1 MQTKLLALTALPIA
15 TLLSLGL
22 ATPPAAKI
30 TIDHNTGGEANR
42 NFKFKN
48 VPSPAKDDLGAKAK
62 LMLVDGE
69 IDSNGSD
76 LTALTDGILPTEE
89 DEPEANFFF
98 NAGTDGGRVRLDL
111 GSVLELAQVNTYSW
125 HPNTRGPQLYKLYA
139 SDGADPKFNGEPK
152 RSVDPI
158 TCGWKF
164 IATVSTLPAQGEEG
178 GQYAVSIT
186 DPSGS
191 LGKYRYL
198 LFDCY
203 ATEASDDWGNTF
215 YSEVDV
221 VAKK

>member
-1 MQTKLLALTALPIA
+1 LQIKLLALTALPIA
-15 TLLSLGL
+15 TLLSLSL
-22 ATPPAAKI
+22 ATPAKI

-62 LMLVDGE
+62 LVLVDGD

-76 LTALTDGILPTEE
+76 LTALTDGILPTDE
-89 DEPEANFFF
+89 DEPAANFFF
-98 NAGTDGGRVRLDL
+98 NAGTSGGRVRLDL
-111 GSVLELAQVNTYSW
+111 GSILELAQVNTYSW

-139 SDGADPKFNGEPK
+139 SNGADPKFNGEPK
-152 RSVDPI
+152 RSVDPA
-158 TCGWKF
+158 TCGWNF
-164 IATVSTLPAQGEEG
+164 IVTVSTLPAEGDEG

-203 ATEASDDWGNTF
+203 VTETNDDWGNTF

-221 VAKK
+221 GAKK

>member
-1 MQTKLLALTALPIA
+1 MKLLALIVMPIA
-15 TLLSLGL
+15 TLLGLGL

-30 TIDHNTGGEANR
+30 TIDHNTGSAANG

-62 LMLVDGE
+62 LTLVDGE
-69 IDSNGSD
+69 IDSNGAD

-89 DEPEANFFF
+89 DEPGANFFF
-98 NAGTDGGRVRLDL
+98 NAGTDGGRFRLDL
-111 GSVLELAQVNTYSW
+111 GTILELAQVNTYSW

-152 RSVDPI
+152 RPVDPA

-164 IATVSTLPAQGEEG
+164 IVTVATLPAQGEEG
-178 GQYAVSIT
+178 GQYAVSVT

>member
-1 MQTKLLALTALPIA
+1 MKLLALTVMPIA
-15 TLLSLGL
+15 TLLVLGL

-30 TIDHNTGGEANR
+30 TIDHNTGSAANG

-62 LMLVDGE
+62 LTLVDGE
-69 IDSNGSD
+69 IDSNGAD

-89 DEPEANFFF
+89 DEPGANFFF
-98 NAGTDGGRVRLDL
+98 NAGTDGGRLRLDL
-111 GSVLELAQVNTYSW
+111 GAILELAQVNTYSW

-152 RSVDPI
+152 RPVDPA

-164 IATVSTLPAQGEEG
+164 IVTVGTMPDQGEEG
-178 GQYAVSIT
+178 GQYAVSVT

>member
-1 MQTKLLALTALPIA
+1 MA
-15 TLLSLGL
+15 TLLGLCL

-30 TIDHNTGGEANR
+30 TIDHNTGSDANR
-42 NFKFKN
+42 NFRFKN
-48 VPSPAKDDLGAKAK
+48 VPSPAKDDIGAKAK

-69 IDSNGSD
+69 IDSNGAD

-89 DEPEANFFF
+89 DEPGANFFF

-111 GSVLELAQVNTYSW
+111 GNIFELAQVNTYSW

-152 RSVDPI
+152 RPVDPA

-203 ATEASDDWGNTF
+203 ATEASDEWGNTF